1 MVKKNLAGLRQEYAA
16 SALDEKA
23 MHAHPFEQ
31 FSNWFDQAAESGIAE
46 PNAMTLATVDSH
58 GMPHARVV
66 LLKALD
72 ETGFVFYTNYHSE
85 KAKQLAQNPQAS
97 ILFFWIELQ
106 RQVRISGTV
115 KKVTASESDEYF
127 NIRPRASQLGALAS
141 PQSQVI
147 PDREHLE
154 QRFSLLEKQYSEK
167 PITRPK
173 NWGGYRLTPIRIE
186 FWQGRPNRLH
196 DRLVYEKSGTHWVR
210 KRLAP

>member
-16 SALDEKA
+16 SALNEKA

-31 FSNWFDQAAESGIAE
+31 FSNWFDLAAESGIAE

-147 PDREHLE
+147 PGREHLE

-186 FWQGRPNRLH
+186 FWQGRANRLH
-196 DRLVYEKSGTHWVR
+196 DRLVYEKSGTHWVK

>member
-16 SALDEKA
+16 SALDEKT
-23 MHAHPFEQ
+23 MHPHPFEQ
-31 FSNWFDQAAESGIAE
+31 FSNWFDQAAKSGIAE

-72 ETGFVFYTNYHSE
+72 ETGFVFYTNYHSD
-85 KAKQLAQNPQAS
+85 KAKQLAQNPHAS
-97 ILFFWIELQ
+97 LLFFWIELQ
-106 RQVRISGTV
+106 RQVRISGSV
-115 KKVTASESDEYF
+115 KKVTSAESDAYF
-127 NIRPRASQLGALAS
+127 GLRPRASQLGALAS

-154 QRFSLLEKQYSEK
+154 QRFVLLEKQYSEK
-167 PITRPK
+167 PINRPE
-173 NWGGYRLTPIRIE
+173 NWGGYRLTPVRME
-186 FWQGRPNRLH
+186 FWQGRPSRLH
-196 DRLVYEKSGTHWVR
+196 DRIVYEKSGSHWLI